1 MKFKHMLFVLTITTS
16 IIFACMLGSSYAYYT
31 LSNGTTVTATT
42 GEFDANVSV
51 VFSESEYINLKTGV
65 PINSTDVDKYASA
78 SKFTLIPDATKLRG
92 YDVAVKIAISNITI
106 DTALKI
112 SAPGTCPLSRTDR
125 RGEVHRSR
133 PLPAPDAPQ
142 RHLHRLYGF
151 VGLDRLEDGRIRGC
165 GPCRRQRTFRLRGA
179 GRFPRGCEL
188 PGLCFGRGVRGA
200 GRFADALS
208 RRRAAHEGGQCG
220 LLP

>member
-78 SKFTLIPDATKLRG
+78 SKFTLIPDATKLQG

-112 SAPGTCPLSRTDR
+112 SDFKYDLKCNDGSSTTTIKSGTGVDFTSTELEIGTLSTQN
-125 RGEVHRSR
+125 STFNISKTYNCA
-133 PLPAPDAPQ
+133 L
-142 RHLHRLYGF
+142 RLWLQETGSNQNTLMNKSF
-151 VGLDRLEDGRIRGC
+151 SGLIKVNSVYRK
-165 GPCRRQRTFRLRGA
+165 
-179 GRFPRGCEL
+179 
-188 PGLCFGRGVRGA
+188 
-200 GRFADALS
+200 
-208 RRRAAHEGGQCG
+208 
-220 LLP
+220 

>member
-1 MKFKHMLFVLTITTS
+1 MKFKHMLFVLTVTTS

-78 SKFTLIPDATKLRG
+78 LKFTLIPDATKLQG

-106 DTALKI
+106 DTELKI
-112 SAPGTCPLSRTDR
+112 SDFKYDLKCNDGSSTTTIKSGTGADFTSTELEIGTLSTQNSTFN
-125 RGEVHRSR
+125 VSKTYNCA
-133 PLPAPDAPQ
+133 L
-142 RHLHRLYGF
+142 RLWLQETGNNQNALMNKSF
-151 VGLDRLEDGRIRGC
+151 SGLIKVNSVYRK
-165 GPCRRQRTFRLRGA
+165 
-179 GRFPRGCEL
+179 
-188 PGLCFGRGVRGA
+188 
-200 GRFADALS
+200 
-208 RRRAAHEGGQCG
+208 
-220 LLP
+220 

>member
-1 MKFKHMLFVLTITTS
+1 MKFKHMLFVLTVTTS

-51 VFSESEYINLKTGV
+51 VSSESEYINLKTGV

-106 DTALKI
+106 DTELKI
-112 SAPGTCPLSRTDR
+112 SDFKYDLKCNDGSSTTTIKSGTGADFTSTELEIGTLSTQNSTFN
-125 RGEVHRSR
+125 VSKTYNCA
-133 PLPAPDAPQ
+133 L
-142 RHLHRLYGF
+142 RLWLQETGSNQNALMNKSF
-151 VGLDRLEDGRIRGC
+151 SGLIKVISVYRK
-165 GPCRRQRTFRLRGA
+165 
-179 GRFPRGCEL
+179 
-188 PGLCFGRGVRGA
+188 
-200 GRFADALS
+200 
-208 RRRAAHEGGQCG
+208 
-220 LLP
+220 

>member
-42 GEFDANVSV
+42 GKFDANVSV

-78 SKFTLIPDATKLRG
+78 SKFTLIPDATKLQG

-106 DTALKI
+106 DTELKI
-112 SAPGTCPLSRTDR
+112 SDFKYNLKCNDGSSTTTIKSGTGADFTSTELEIGTLSTQNSTFN
-125 RGEVHRSR
+125 VSKTYNCA
-133 PLPAPDAPQ
+133 L
-142 RHLHRLYGF
+142 RLWLQETGNNQNALMNKSF
-151 VGLDRLEDGRIRGC
+151 SGLIKVNSVYRK
-165 GPCRRQRTFRLRGA
+165 
-179 GRFPRGCEL
+179 
-188 PGLCFGRGVRGA
+188 
-200 GRFADALS
+200 
-208 RRRAAHEGGQCG
+208 
-220 LLP
+220 

>member
-1 MKFKHMLFVLTITTS
+1 MKFKHMLFVLTVTTS

-78 SKFTLIPDATKLRG
+78 SKFTLIPDATKLQG

-112 SAPGTCPLSRTDR
+112 SDFKYDLKCNDGSSTTTIKSGTGADFTSTELEIGTLSTQNSTFN
-125 RGEVHRSR
+125 VSKTYNCA
-133 PLPAPDAPQ
+133 L
-142 RHLHRLYGF
+142 RLWIQETGNNQNALMNKSF
-151 VGLDRLEDGRIRGC
+151 SGLIKVNSVYRK
-165 GPCRRQRTFRLRGA
+165 
-179 GRFPRGCEL
+179 
-188 PGLCFGRGVRGA
+188 
-200 GRFADALS
+200 
-208 RRRAAHEGGQCG
+208 
-220 LLP
+220 

>member
-1 MKFKHMLFVLTITTS
+1 MKFKHMLFVLTVTTS

-78 SKFTLIPDATKLRG
+78 SKFTLIPDATKLQG

-112 SAPGTCPLSRTDR
+112 SDFKYDLKCNNGSSTTTIKSGTGADFTSTELEIGTLSTQNSTFN
-125 RGEVHRSR
+125 VSKTYNCA
-133 PLPAPDAPQ
+133 L
-142 RHLHRLYGF
+142 RLWLQETGSNQNALMNKSF
-151 VGLDRLEDGRIRGC
+151 SGLIKVNSVYRK
-165 GPCRRQRTFRLRGA
+165 
-179 GRFPRGCEL
+179 
-188 PGLCFGRGVRGA
+188 
-200 GRFADALS
+200 
-208 RRRAAHEGGQCG
+208 
-220 LLP
+220 

>member
-1 MKFKHMLFVLTITTS
+1 MKFKHMLFVLTVTTS

-78 SKFTLIPDATKLRG
+78 SKFTLIPDATKLQG

-112 SAPGTCPLSRTDR
+112 SGFKYDLKCNDGSSTTTIKSGTGADFTSTELEIGTLSTQNSTFN
-125 RGEVHRSR
+125 VSKTYNCA
-133 PLPAPDAPQ
+133 L
-142 RHLHRLYGF
+142 RLWLQETGSNQNALMNKSF
-151 VGLDRLEDGRIRGC
+151 SGLIKVNSVYRK
-165 GPCRRQRTFRLRGA
+165 
-179 GRFPRGCEL
+179 
-188 PGLCFGRGVRGA
+188 
-200 GRFADALS
+200 
-208 RRRAAHEGGQCG
+208 
-220 LLP
+220 

>member
-1 MKFKHMLFVLTITTS
+1 MKFKHMLFVLTVTTS

-78 SKFTLIPDATKLRG
+78 SKFTLIPDATKLQG

-106 DTALKI
+106 DTELKI
-112 SAPGTCPLSRTDR
+112 SVFKYDLKCNDGSSTTTIKSGTGADFTSTELEIGTLSTQNSTFN
-125 RGEVHRSR
+125 VSKTYNCA
-133 PLPAPDAPQ
+133 L
-142 RHLHRLYGF
+142 RLWLQETSSNQNALMNKSF
-151 VGLDRLEDGRIRGC
+151 SGLIKVNSVYRK
-165 GPCRRQRTFRLRGA
+165 
-179 GRFPRGCEL
+179 
-188 PGLCFGRGVRGA
+188 
-200 GRFADALS
+200 
-208 RRRAAHEGGQCG
+208 
-220 LLP
+220 

>member
-1 MKFKHMLFVLTITTS
+1 MKFKHMLFVLTVTTS

-78 SKFTLIPDATKLRG
+78 SKFTLIPDATKLQG

-106 DTALKI
+106 DTALKT
-112 SAPGTCPLSRTDR
+112 SDFKNDLNCN
-125 RGEVHRSR
+125 
-133 PLPAPDAPQ
+133 
-142 RHLHRLYGF
+142 
-151 VGLDRLEDGRIRGC
+151 DGSSTTTI
-165 GPCRRQRTFRLRGA
+165 
-179 GRFPRGCEL
+179 
-188 PGLCFGRGVRGA
+188 
-200 GRFADALS
+200 
-208 RRRAAHEGGQCG
+208 
-220 LLP
+220 

>member
-1 MKFKHMLFVLTITTS
+1 MKFKHMLFVLTVTTS

-112 SAPGTCPLSRTDR
+112 SDFKYDLKCNDGSSTITIKSGTGADFTSTELEIGTLSTQNSTFN
-125 RGEVHRSR
+125 VSKTYNCA
-133 PLPAPDAPQ
+133 L
-142 RHLHRLYGF
+142 RLWLQETGSNQNALMNKSF
-151 VGLDRLEDGRIRGC
+151 SGLIKVNSVYRK
-165 GPCRRQRTFRLRGA
+165 
-179 GRFPRGCEL
+179 
-188 PGLCFGRGVRGA
+188 
-200 GRFADALS
+200 
-208 RRRAAHEGGQCG
+208 
-220 LLP
+220 

>member
-78 SKFTLIPDATKLRG
+78 LKFTLIPDATKLRG

-112 SAPGTCPLSRTDR
+112 SDFKYDLKCNDGSSTTTIKSGTGADFTSTELEIGTLSTQNSTFN
-125 RGEVHRSR
+125 VSKTYNCA
-133 PLPAPDAPQ
+133 L
-142 RHLHRLYGF
+142 RLWLQETGSNQNALMNKSF
-151 VGLDRLEDGRIRGC
+151 SGLIKVNSVYRK
-165 GPCRRQRTFRLRGA
+165 
-179 GRFPRGCEL
+179 
-188 PGLCFGRGVRGA
+188 
-200 GRFADALS
+200 
-208 RRRAAHEGGQCG
+208 
-220 LLP
+220 

>member
-1 MKFKHMLFVLTITTS
+1 MKFKHMLFVLTVTTS

-112 SAPGTCPLSRTDR
+112 SDFKYDLKCNNGSSTTTIKSGTGADFTSTELEIGTLSTQNSTFN
-125 RGEVHRSR
+125 VSKTYNCA
-133 PLPAPDAPQ
+133 L
-142 RHLHRLYGF
+142 RLWLQETGSNQNALMNKSF
-151 VGLDRLEDGRIRGC
+151 SGLIKVNSVYRK
-165 GPCRRQRTFRLRGA
+165 
-179 GRFPRGCEL
+179 
-188 PGLCFGRGVRGA
+188 
-200 GRFADALS
+200 
-208 RRRAAHEGGQCG
+208 
-220 LLP
+220 

>member
-1 MKFKHMLFVLTITTS
+1 MKFKHMLFVLTVTTS

-92 YDVAVKIAISNITI
+92 YDVAVKISISNITI
-106 DTALKI
+106 DTELKI
-112 SAPGTCPLSRTDR
+112 SDFKYDLKCNDGSSTTTIKSGTGAAFTSTELEIGTLSTQNSTFN
-125 RGEVHRSR
+125 VSKTYNCA
-133 PLPAPDAPQ
+133 L
-142 RHLHRLYGF
+142 RLWLQETGSNQNALMNKSF
-151 VGLDRLEDGRIRGC
+151 SGLIKVNSVYRK
-165 GPCRRQRTFRLRGA
+165 
-179 GRFPRGCEL
+179 
-188 PGLCFGRGVRGA
+188 
-200 GRFADALS
+200 
-208 RRRAAHEGGQCG
+208 
-220 LLP
+220 

>member
-1 MKFKHMLFVLTITTS
+1 MKFKHMLFVLTVTTS

-31 LSNGTTVTATT
+31 LSDGTTVTATT
-42 GEFDANVSV
+42 GEFDANISV

-112 SAPGTCPLSRTDR
+112 SDFKYDLKCNDGSSTTTIKSGTGADFTSTELEIGTLSTQNSTFN
-125 RGEVHRSR
+125 VSKTYNCA
-133 PLPAPDAPQ
+133 L
-142 RHLHRLYGF
+142 RLWIQETGNNQNALMNKSF
-151 VGLDRLEDGRIRGC
+151 SGLIKVNSVYRK
-165 GPCRRQRTFRLRGA
+165 
-179 GRFPRGCEL
+179 
-188 PGLCFGRGVRGA
+188 
-200 GRFADALS
+200 
-208 RRRAAHEGGQCG
+208 
-220 LLP
+220 

>member
-1 MKFKHMLFVLTITTS
+1 MKFKHMLFVLTVTTS

-78 SKFTLIPDATKLRG
+78 SKFTLIADATKLRG
-92 YDVAVKIAISNITI
+92 YDVAVKISISNITI

-112 SAPGTCPLSRTDR
+112 SDFKYDLKCNDGSSTTTIKSGTGADFTSTELEIGTLSTQNSTFN
-125 RGEVHRSR
+125 VSKTYNCA
-133 PLPAPDAPQ
+133 L
-142 RHLHRLYGF
+142 RLWLQETGSNQNALMNKSF
-151 VGLDRLEDGRIRGC
+151 SGLIKVNSVYRK
-165 GPCRRQRTFRLRGA
+165 
-179 GRFPRGCEL
+179 
-188 PGLCFGRGVRGA
+188 
-200 GRFADALS
+200 
-208 RRRAAHEGGQCG
+208 
-220 LLP
+220 

>member
-1 MKFKHMLFVLTITTS
+1 MKFKHMLFVLTVTTS

-65 PINSTDVDKYASA
+65 PINSKDVDKYASA

-106 DTALKI
+106 D
-112 SAPGTCPLSRTDR
+112 
-125 RGEVHRSR
+125 
-133 PLPAPDAPQ
+133 
-142 RHLHRLYGF
+142 
-151 VGLDRLEDGRIRGC
+151 
-165 GPCRRQRTFRLRGA
+165 
-179 GRFPRGCEL
+179 
-188 PGLCFGRGVRGA
+188 PGLGISDFKYDLKCNDGSSTTTIKSGTGVDFTSTELEIGTLSTQNST
-200 GRFADALS
+200 FNVSKTYNCALRLWLQETGDIQNVLMNKS
-208 RRRAAHEGGQCG
+208 FSG
-220 LLP
+220 LIKVNSVYRK

>member
-1 MKFKHMLFVLTITTS
+1 MKFKHMLFVLTVTTS

-42 GEFDANVSV
+42 GEFDANISV

-78 SKFTLIPDATKLRG
+78 SKFTLIPDATKLQG

-112 SAPGTCPLSRTDR
+112 SDFKYDLKCNDGSSTTTIKSGTGADFTSTELEIGTLSTQNSTFN
-125 RGEVHRSR
+125 VSKTYNCA
-133 PLPAPDAPQ
+133 L
-142 RHLHRLYGF
+142 RLWLQETGNNQNALMNKSF
-151 VGLDRLEDGRIRGC
+151 SGLIKVNSVYRK
-165 GPCRRQRTFRLRGA
+165 
-179 GRFPRGCEL
+179 
-188 PGLCFGRGVRGA
+188 
-200 GRFADALS
+200 
-208 RRRAAHEGGQCG
+208 
-220 LLP
+220 

>member
-1 MKFKHMLFVLTITTS
+1 MKFKHMLFVLTVTTS

-51 VFSESEYINLKTGV
+51 VFSEIEYINLKTGV

-78 SKFTLIPDATKLRG
+78 SKFTLIPDATKLQG

-112 SAPGTCPLSRTDR
+112 SDFKYDLKCNDGSSTTTIKSGTGADFTSTELEIGTLSTQNSTFN
-125 RGEVHRSR
+125 VSKTYNCA
-133 PLPAPDAPQ
+133 L
-142 RHLHRLYGF
+142 RLWLQETGSNQNALMNKSF
-151 VGLDRLEDGRIRGC
+151 SGLIKVNSVYRK
-165 GPCRRQRTFRLRGA
+165 
-179 GRFPRGCEL
+179 
-188 PGLCFGRGVRGA
+188 
-200 GRFADALS
+200 
-208 RRRAAHEGGQCG
+208 
-220 LLP
+220 

>member
-1 MKFKHMLFVLTITTS
+1 MKFKHMLFVLTVTTS

-92 YDVAVKIAISNITI
+92 YDVAVKISISNITI

-112 SAPGTCPLSRTDR
+112 SDFKYDLKCNDGSSTTTIKSGTGADFTSTELEIGTLSTQNSTFN
-125 RGEVHRSR
+125 VSKTYNCA
-133 PLPAPDAPQ
+133 L
-142 RHLHRLYGF
+142 RLWLQETGSNQNTLMNKSF
-151 VGLDRLEDGRIRGC
+151 SGLIKVNSVYRK
-165 GPCRRQRTFRLRGA
+165 
-179 GRFPRGCEL
+179 
-188 PGLCFGRGVRGA
+188 
-200 GRFADALS
+200 
-208 RRRAAHEGGQCG
+208 
-220 LLP
+220 

>member
-78 SKFTLIPDATKLRG
+78 LKFTLIPDATKLRG

-112 SAPGTCPLSRTDR
+112 SDFKYDLKCNDGSSTTTIKSGTGADFTSTELEIGTLSTQNSTFN
-125 RGEVHRSR
+125 VSKTYNCT
-133 PLPAPDAPQ
+133 L
-142 RHLHRLYGF
+142 RLWLQETGSNQNALMNKSF
-151 VGLDRLEDGRIRGC
+151 SGLIKVISVYRK
-165 GPCRRQRTFRLRGA
+165 
-179 GRFPRGCEL
+179 
-188 PGLCFGRGVRGA
+188 
-200 GRFADALS
+200 
-208 RRRAAHEGGQCG
+208 
-220 LLP
+220 

>member
-106 DTALKI
+106 DTELKI
-112 SAPGTCPLSRTDR
+112 SDFKYDLKCNDGSSTTTIKSGTGADFTSTELEIGTLSTQNSTFN
-125 RGEVHRSR
+125 VSKTYNCA
-133 PLPAPDAPQ
+133 L
-142 RHLHRLYGF
+142 RLWIQETGNNQNALMNKSF
-151 VGLDRLEDGRIRGC
+151 SGLIKVNSVYRK
-165 GPCRRQRTFRLRGA
+165 
-179 GRFPRGCEL
+179 
-188 PGLCFGRGVRGA
+188 
-200 GRFADALS
+200 
-208 RRRAAHEGGQCG
+208 
-220 LLP
+220 

>member
-1 MKFKHMLFVLTITTS
+1 MKFKHILFVLTVTTS

-78 SKFTLIPDATKLRG
+78 SKFTLIPDATKLQG

-106 DTALKI
+106 DTELKI
-112 SAPGTCPLSRTDR
+112 SDFKYDLKCNDGSSTTTIKSGTGADFTSTELEIGTLSTQNSTFY
-125 RGEVHRSR
+125 VSKTYNCA
-133 PLPAPDAPQ
+133 L
-142 RHLHRLYGF
+142 RLWLQETGSNQNALMNKSF
-151 VGLDRLEDGRIRGC
+151 SGLIKVNSVYRK
-165 GPCRRQRTFRLRGA
+165 
-179 GRFPRGCEL
+179 
-188 PGLCFGRGVRGA
+188 
-200 GRFADALS
+200 
-208 RRRAAHEGGQCG
+208 
-220 LLP
+220 

>member
-1 MKFKHMLFVLTITTS
+1 MKFKHMLFVLTINRS

-92 YDVAVKIAISNITI
+92 YDVAVKISISNITI

-112 SAPGTCPLSRTDR
+112 SDFKYDLKCNDGSSTTTIKSGTGADFTSTELEIGTLSTQNSTFN
-125 RGEVHRSR
+125 VSKTYNCA
-133 PLPAPDAPQ
+133 L
-142 RHLHRLYGF
+142 RLWLQETGSNQNALMNKSF
-151 VGLDRLEDGRIRGC
+151 SGLIKVNSVYRK
-165 GPCRRQRTFRLRGA
+165 
-179 GRFPRGCEL
+179 
-188 PGLCFGRGVRGA
+188 
-200 GRFADALS
+200 
-208 RRRAAHEGGQCG
+208 
-220 LLP
+220 

>member
-1 MKFKHMLFVLTITTS
+1 MKFKHMLFVLTVTTS

-65 PINSTDVDKYASA
+65 TINSTDVDKYASA

-92 YDVAVKIAISNITI
+92 YDVAVKISISNITI

-112 SAPGTCPLSRTDR
+112 SDFKYDLKCNNGSSTTTIKSGTGADFTSTELEIGTLSTQNSTFN
-125 RGEVHRSR
+125 VSKTYNCA
-133 PLPAPDAPQ
+133 L
-142 RHLHRLYGF
+142 RLWLQETGSNQNALMNKSF
-151 VGLDRLEDGRIRGC
+151 SGLIKVNSVYRK
-165 GPCRRQRTFRLRGA
+165 
-179 GRFPRGCEL
+179 
-188 PGLCFGRGVRGA
+188 
-200 GRFADALS
+200 
-208 RRRAAHEGGQCG
+208 
-220 LLP
+220 

>member
-1 MKFKHMLFVLTITTS
+1 MKFKHMLFVLTVTTS

-112 SAPGTCPLSRTDR
+112 SDFKYDLKCNDGSSTTTIKSGTGADFTSTELEIGTLSTQNSTFN
-125 RGEVHRSR
+125 VSKTYNCA
-133 PLPAPDAPQ
+133 L
-142 RHLHRLYGF
+142 RLWLQETGNNQNALMNKSF
-151 VGLDRLEDGRIRGC
+151 SGLIKVNSVYRK
-165 GPCRRQRTFRLRGA
+165 
-179 GRFPRGCEL
+179 
-188 PGLCFGRGVRGA
+188 
-200 GRFADALS
+200 
-208 RRRAAHEGGQCG
+208 
-220 LLP
+220 